1 MVCMVVWRLSLKKS
15 RRKQVR
21 ASAGTARVMWFWWKP
36 GDSVMVVPA
45 RNWRYIPGD
54 SVMCGAG
61 PELEVEIRRLVVWSD
76 G

>member
-1 MVCMVVWRLSLKKS
+1 
-15 RRKQVR
+15 
-21 ASAGTARVMWFWWKP
+21 
-36 GDSVMVVPA
+36 MVVPA

-61 PELEVEIRRLVVWSD
+61 PELEVEVRRLVVWSD